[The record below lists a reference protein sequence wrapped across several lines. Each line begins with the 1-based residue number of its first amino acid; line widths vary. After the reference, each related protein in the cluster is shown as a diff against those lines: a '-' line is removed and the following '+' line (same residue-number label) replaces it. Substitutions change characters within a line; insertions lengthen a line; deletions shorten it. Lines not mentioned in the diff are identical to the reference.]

1 MYAKKKIMT
10 QKISNSRI
18 FSIFLRFSQHRK
30 ISSRKGR
37 IAPAMTLIEAATA
50 TTHVNQYIKALGDD
64 TILYMERID
73 VTSK

>member
-1 MYAKKKIMT
+1 
-10 QKISNSRI
+10 
-18 FSIFLRFSQHRK
+18 
-30 ISSRKGR
+30 
-37 IAPAMTLIEAATA
+37 MTLIEAATA